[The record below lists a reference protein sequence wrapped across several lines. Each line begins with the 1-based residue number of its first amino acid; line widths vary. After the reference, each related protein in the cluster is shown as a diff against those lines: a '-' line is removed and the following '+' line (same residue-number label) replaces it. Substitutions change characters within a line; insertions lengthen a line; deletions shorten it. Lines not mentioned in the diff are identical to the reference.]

1 MVDVL
6 VRNTLREINVK
17 NVSMDIAIG
26 QSAINALSS
35 IMATLIAKNVNVIWT
50 IRRAMNVMLKL
61 ENVHVKKT

>member
-17 NVSMDIAIG
+17 NVSMDIPIG
-26 QSAINALSS
+26 QSATSALSS